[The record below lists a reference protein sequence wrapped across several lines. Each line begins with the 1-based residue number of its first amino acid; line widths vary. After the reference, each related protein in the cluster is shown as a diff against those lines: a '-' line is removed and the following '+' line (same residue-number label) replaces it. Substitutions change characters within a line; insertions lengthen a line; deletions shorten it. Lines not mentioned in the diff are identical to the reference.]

1 MEEIWKDV
9 PGYEGLYE
17 ISNTGSVKSLYKNK
31 FLKQRISTNG
41 YWVVDLTKDHRAS
54 VKRVHRL
61 VALTFIPAVAG
72 KPFVNHIDGN
82 RLNNNISNLEWCT
95 QSENVS
101 HAYRIGLNKRKI
113 NIDESSILELYNT
126 HSAAEIARIYG
137 VSNTAIIS
145 RLNKSGV
152 DTRTRKSRY
161 GIELPVLLEEIK
173 SGERVSVLA
182 KKYGCS
188 IDLISQQKY
197 KFKKEGLLECP

>member
-17 ISNTGSVKSLYKNK
+17 ISNTGSVKSCYKNK

-41 YWVVDLTKDHRAS
+41 YWIVDLTKNHKKS

-61 VALTFIPAVAG
+61 VSLAFIPTVAR

-82 RLNNNISNLEWCT
+82 RLNNNASNLEWCT

-113 NIDESSILELYNT
+113 NIDESAVLELHKV
-126 HSAAEIARIYG
+126 HSSAEIARIYG

-145 RLNKSGV
+145 RLNKNGV
-152 DTRTRKSRY
+152 DTHIRKSKY

-173 SGERVSVLA
+173 SGERVSDLA

-188 IDLISQQKY
+188 MNLISQQKY
-197 KFKKEGLLECP
+197 KFKKEGLLECH